1 MQMRNIKVWICL
13 LMSFFTYPLTPPG
26 RPKGPLWYL
35 HDWRLWSTCLEI
47 EVQISPDHDPLSLS
61 WSRKRCPNMS
71 REKLLPGLNP
81 GHCQLFEIHTFYIP
95 IVRLHLRFYCL
106 VRIIITLSG
115 DQICARSQAKAPRN
129 KWAIIH
135 EKQTLVKATTGM
147 VKFYDNCDWML
158 FVNYFTPLAQCLDD
172 YISVRSTDTNHK
184 LQSLETNRAPIH
196 KTFRKK

>member
-1 MQMRNIKVWICL
+1 MRAQSWSSVYWELQSIQVEPPYTSIVDYNIKKRMQMRNIKVWICL

-95 IVRLHLRFYCL
+95 IVRLHLRFL
-106 VRIIITLSG
+106 LSG
-115 DQICARSQAKAPRN
+115 AYHHHIVWWSNLRQISGK
-129 KWAIIH
+129 
-135 EKQTLVKATTGM
+135 G
-147 VKFYDNCDWML
+147 
-158 FVNYFTPLAQCLDD
+158 TP
-172 YISVRSTDTNHK
+172 K
-184 LQSLETNRAPIH
+184 
-196 KTFRKK
+196 